1 MKNFIFK
8 STDADLQKMF
18 SILDNLQKNIVYITY
33 KVDNIIKIVK
43 SLDTDSN
50 LQKQVDSY
58 FDEDKND
65 IPEEKQDLDWLL
77 LKTQQV

>member
-43 SLDTDSN
+43 SLDTNSN
-50 LQKQVDSY
+50 LQKQVDS
-58 FDEDKND
+58 FFEDNPQDIPDEKND
-65 IPEEKQDLDWLL
+65 LD
-77 LKTQQV
+77 

>member
-18 SILDNLQKNIVYITY
+18 SILDNLQKNVVYITY
-33 KVDNIIKIVK
+33 RTDEILKLVKAQNVD
-43 SLDTDSN
+43 SG

-58 FDEDKND
+58 FEDNEKD
-65 IPEEKQDLDWLL
+65 IPEVEDGNS
-77 LKTQQV
+77 TS

>member
-18 SILDNLQKNIVYITY
+18 SILDNLQKNVVYITY
-33 KVDNIIKIVK
+33 RTDEILKLVRSMK
-43 SLDTDSN
+43 TDSG

-58 FDEDKND
+58 FEDD
-65 IPEEKQDLDWLL
+65 IEETSPQTDSDNKRDLD
-77 LKTQQV
+77 

>member
-8 STDADLQKMF
+8 SNESDLQKMF

-33 KVDNIIKIVK
+33 RTDMILKLVKKSDVD
-43 SLDTDSN
+43 SG

-58 FDEDKND
+58 FAEDNEND
-65 IPEEKQDLDWLL
+65 IPEEKNEDGIS
-77 LKTQQV
+77 TS

>member
-8 STDADLQKMF
+8 SNESDLQKMF

-43 SLDTDSN
+43 SLDTDKD
-50 LQKQVDSY
+50 LQKQVDQY
-58 FDEDKND
+58 FDDDETSPQTDSDNN
-65 IPEEKQDLDWLL
+65 
-77 LKTQQV
+77 T

>member
-18 SILDNLQKNIVYITY
+18 SILDNLQKNVVYITY
-33 KVDNIIKIVK
+33 RVDSILKLVK
-43 SLDTDSN
+43 AQNVDSG

-58 FDEDKND
+58 FDEDNEKD
-65 IPEEKQDLDWLL
+65 IPEVEDGNSSS
-77 LKTQQV
+77 

>member
-18 SILDNLQKNIVYITY
+18 SILDNLQKNVVYITY
-33 KVDNIIKIVK
+33 RVDMILKLVK
-43 SLDTDSN
+43 KSDVDSG

-58 FDEDKND
+58 FDEDNAND
-65 IPEEKQDLDWLL
+65 IPEEKNDGHSIS
-77 LKTQQV
+77 

>member
-18 SILDNLQKNIVYITY
+18 SILDNLQKNMLYITY
-33 KVDNIIKIVK
+33 RTDEILKLVKAQNVD
-43 SLDTDSN
+43 SG

-58 FDEDKND
+58 FEEDNEKD
-65 IPEEKQDLDWLL
+65 IPEAEDGNSSS
-77 LKTQQV
+77 

>member
-18 SILDNLQKNIVYITY
+18 SILDNLQKNVVYITY
-33 KVDNIIKIVK
+33 RVDSILKLVK
-43 SLDTDSN
+43 AQNVDSG

-58 FDEDKND
+58 FDEDNTED
-65 IPEEKQDLDWLL
+65 IPEEK
-77 LKTQQV
+77 KE

>member
-33 KVDNIIKIVK
+33 RSDELLKLVRSLRVD
-43 SLDTDSN
+43 SG
-50 LQKQVDSY
+50 LQKQVDQ
-58 FDEDKND
+58 FFEEDNQKD
-65 IPEEKQDLDWLL
+65 IPEDSVGNSTD
-77 LKTQQV
+77 